1 MFFNKRGFNKSIIMD
16 KLRYRQEV
24 QAYRI
29 IRRNVLKIVNS
40 MPFNNLSKGTYTAL
54 ITANVTE
61 SQIKEM
67 YKELYITLGTPHYKR
82 IEKSIKADI
91 DFETII
97 IQWLNDSAGYRIVSV
112 HQTLI
117 DSIISVIA
125 KGYEDNISVADITR
139 NLQNR
144 FGWYKAQALRIAR
157 TETTTA
163 TNYATVL
170 AAQNSDLELEKTW
183 ISVQDSRTRRP
194 PKSVYDHLDMNGV
207 KVGINDKFFTS
218 GEEID
223 YPGDPKAKAG
233 NVINCRCKVVFTVKE
248 DEDGLPI
255 RKKPNL
261 L

>member
-1 MFFNKRGFNKSIIMD
+1 MD

-29 IRRNVLKIVNS
+29 VRRNILKIVNAIS
-40 MPFNNLSKGTYTAL
+40 FNNMSKLTYPSL
-54 ITANVTE
+54 INANVTE
-61 SQIKEM
+61 SQIKIM
-67 YKELYITLGTPHYKR
+67 YNELYTTLGNPQYKR
-82 IEKSIKADI
+82 IKKSIKAEI

-97 IQWLNDSAGYRIVSV
+97 QTWINSNLGYRIVSV

-117 DSIISVIA
+117 EGIIAVIA
-125 KGYEDNISVADITR
+125 KGYEDNLSVAEITR
-139 NLQNR
+139 NLQNK

-163 TNYATVL
+163 TNYATVI
-170 AAQNSDLELEKTW
+170 AAENSDFVLEKTW
-183 ISVQDSRTRRP
+183 ISVQDNRTRRP

-207 KVGINDKFFTS
+207 KVDMFQPFFTS
-218 GEEID
+218 GEEIQ

-248 DEDGLPI
+248 DENGLPI
-255 RKKPNL
+255 RKLKD
-261 L
+261 